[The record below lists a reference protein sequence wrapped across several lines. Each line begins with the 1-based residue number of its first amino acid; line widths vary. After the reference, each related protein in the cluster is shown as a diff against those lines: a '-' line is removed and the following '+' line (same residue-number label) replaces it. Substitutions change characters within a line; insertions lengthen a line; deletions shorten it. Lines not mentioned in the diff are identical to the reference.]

1 MTEQQ
6 WCVMSNSKTQAKIL
20 MLDRYRMR
28 RLVDGNFYDT
38 LQATP
43 GVSLVVFTSL
53 GCASC
58 RAWKEVLKEYLSIN
72 TDIVIY
78 EVDAH
83 ESMALANEYEIFH
96 LPALFL
102 FKEGAYHCE
111 LNCEAN
117 LDKIHQAITRLLQGP
132 AEEEP

>member
-1 MTEQQ
+1 
-6 WCVMSNSKTQAKIL
+6 MSAKKLQAEIIK
-20 MLDRYRMR
+20 LDHYRMR
-28 RLVDGNFYDT
+28 RLVDDNFYDT
-38 LQATP
+38 LHVSK
-43 GVSLVVFTSL
+43 GVSLVIFTSA

-58 RAWKEVLKEYLSIN
+58 RAWKQVLQNYLQ
-72 TDIVIY
+72 TEPELVVF

-102 FKEGAYHCE
+102 FRDGQYHCE

-117 LDKIHQAITRLLQGP
+117 IERIRKAIGLALRQP
-132 AEEEP
+132 AQEEP

>member
-1 MTEQQ
+1 
-6 WCVMSNSKTQAKIL
+6 MSHRKTQAEIVR
-20 MLDRYRMR
+20 LDRYRLR

-38 LQATP
+38 LQTTQ
-43 GVSLVVFTSL
+43 GVSLVIFTST

-58 RAWKEVLKEYLSIN
+58 RAWKAELKGYLF
-72 TDIVIY
+72 THPDIVIY

-102 FKEGAYHCE
+102 FKDGEFHCE

-117 LDKIHQAITRLLQGP
+117 QERIHQAISRSLQGP
-132 AEEEP
+132 AQEEP

>member
-1 MTEQQ
+1 
-6 WCVMSNSKTQAKIL
+6 
-20 MLDRYRMR
+20 MLDRYRLR

-38 LQATP
+38 LHATQ
-43 GVSLVVFTSL
+43 GVCLVVFTSM

-72 TDIVIY
+72 PDFVIY

-102 FKEGAYHCE
+102 FRDGEFHTE

-117 LDKIHQAITRLLQGP
+117 LQKIDQAIIRALQEP
-132 AEEEP
+132 AQEEP

>member
-1 MTEQQ
+1 MM
-6 WCVMSNSKTQAKIL
+6 VDKKTQAEL
-20 MLDRYRMR
+20 LRLDHYRIR
-28 RLVDGNFYDT
+28 RLVDSDFYDT
-38 LQATP
+38 LHATP
-43 GVSLVVFTSL
+43 GVSLVIFTST

-58 RAWKEVLKEYLSIN
+58 RAWKEVLKQYLS
-72 TDIVIY
+72 TQPDLVVY

-102 FKEGAYHCE
+102 FRDGEFHCE

-117 LDKIHQAITRLLQGP
+117 QERIQQAIGRALLGP
-132 AEEEP
+132 AQEEP

>member
-1 MTEQQ
+1 
-6 WCVMSNSKTQAKIL
+6 MSTSKPQAGVVK
-20 MLDRYRMR
+20 LDHYRMR
-28 RLVDGNFYDT
+28 RLVDDNFYDT
-38 LQATP
+38 LQATA
-43 GVSLVVFTSL
+43 GVSLVIFTST

-58 RAWKEVLKEYLSIN
+58 RAWKEVLKDYLRLEP
-72 TDIVIY
+72 DLVIF

-102 FKEGAYHCE
+102 FRDGDFHTE

-117 LDKIHQAITRLLQGP
+117 RERIQQAIHLALQGP
-132 AEEEP
+132 AQEEP

>member
-1 MTEQQ
+1 MHKIE
-6 WCVMSNSKTQAKIL
+6 TQAEVL
-20 MLDRYRMR
+20 TLDRYRLR

-38 LQATP
+38 IQAAQ
-43 GVSLVVFTSL
+43 GVCLVIFTSA

-72 TDIVIY
+72 PDIIIY

-102 FKEGAYHCE
+102 FQDGKFHCE

-117 LDKIHQAITRLLQGP
+117 QDTIHQTIGRVLQDP
-132 AEEEP
+132 AQEEP

>member
-1 MTEQQ
+1 
-6 WCVMSNSKTQAKIL
+6 MSKFKTQAEIL
-20 MLDRYRMR
+20 ILDRYRLR

-38 LQATP
+38 LQTTR
-43 GVSLVVFTSL
+43 GVSLVIFTSM

-58 RAWKEVLKEYLSIN
+58 RAWKEVLKDYLSIN
-72 TDIVIY
+72 PDIVIY

-102 FKEGAYHCE
+102 FRDGEFHSE

-117 LDKIHQAITRLLQGP
+117 QDRIHQAIGQALQGP
-132 AEEEP
+132 AQEEP

>member
-1 MTEQQ
+1 M
-6 WCVMSNSKTQAKIL
+6 
-20 MLDRYRMR
+20 DHYRIR

-38 LQATP
+38 VHNTR
-43 GVSLVVFTSL
+43 GTVLVIFTCA

-58 RAWKEVLKEYLSIN
+58 RAWKEVLKDYLRLEPEL
-72 TDIVIY
+72 VIF

-96 LPALFL
+96 LPAMFL
-102 FKEGAYHCE
+102 FRDGKFHCE

-117 LDKIHQAITRLLQGP
+117 RERIQQAIHLALQGP
-132 AEEEP
+132 AQEEP

>member
-1 MTEQQ
+1 
-6 WCVMSNSKTQAKIL
+6 MSKSKTQAEIL
-20 MLDRYRMR
+20 KLDRYRLR
-28 RLVDGNFYDT
+28 QLVDGNFYDT
-38 LQATP
+38 LQATQ
-43 GVSLVVFTSL
+43 GVSLVIFTST

-58 RAWKEVLKEYLSIN
+58 RAWKEVLKGYLSIN
-72 TDIVIY
+72 PDIVIY

-102 FKEGAYHCE
+102 FKDGAFHSE

-117 LDKIHQAITRLLQGP
+117 QERIHRAITRALQGP
-132 AEEEP
+132 AQEEP

>member
-1 MTEQQ
+1 
-6 WCVMSNSKTQAKIL
+6 MSHRKTSSKIVF
-20 MLDRYRMR
+20 LDRYRMR

-38 LQATP
+38 LHTTQ
-43 GVSLVVFTSL
+43 GVSLVVFTSM

-72 TDIVIY
+72 ADIVIY

-102 FKEGAYHCE
+102 FKDGVFHSEV
-111 LNCEAN
+111 NCEAN
-117 LDKIHQAITRLLQGP
+117 LEKIHQAITQSLHGP
-132 AEEEP
+132 AQEEP

>member
-1 MTEQQ
+1 M
-6 WCVMSNSKTQAKIL
+6 
-20 MLDRYRMR
+20 DRYRLR

-38 LQATP
+38 LHASR
-43 GVSLVVFTSL
+43 GAALVIFTSA

-58 RAWKEVLKEYLSIN
+58 RAWKEVLKEYVSIN
-72 TDIVIY
+72 SDIVVY

-102 FKEGAYHCE
+102 LKDGAFHCAV
-111 LNCEAN
+111 NCEAN
-117 LDKIHQAITRLLQGP
+117 QDRLEQAIIRALQGP
-132 AEEEP
+132 AQEEP

>member
-1 MTEQQ
+1 
-6 WCVMSNSKTQAKIL
+6 MSKSKKQAEIL
-20 MLDRYRMR
+20 ILDRYRLR

-38 LQATP
+38 LQAAR
-43 GVSLVVFTSL
+43 GVSLVIFTST

-58 RAWKEVLKEYLSIN
+58 RAWKEVLQDYLSIN
-72 TDIVIY
+72 SDIVIY

-102 FKEGAYHCE
+102 FKDGEFHCE

-117 LDKIHQAITRLLQGP
+117 LERIHQAISDSLQGP
-132 AEEEP
+132 AQEEP

>member
-1 MTEQQ
+1 M
-6 WCVMSNSKTQAKIL
+6 
-20 MLDRYRMR
+20 DRYRFR
-28 RLVDGNFYDT
+28 KLVDGNFYDT
-38 LQATP
+38 LRATP
-43 GVSLVVFTSL
+43 GAALVIFTSA

-58 RAWKEVLKEYLSIN
+58 RAWKEVLKHYLSIN
-72 TDIVIY
+72 QGLVIF

-102 FKEGAYHCE
+102 FKEGEFHSA

-117 LDKIHQAITRLLQGP
+117 LDRIHQAITGALQGP
-132 AEEEP
+132 AQEEP

>member
-1 MTEQQ
+1 M
-6 WCVMSNSKTQAKIL
+6 
-20 MLDRYRMR
+20 DRYRLR

-38 LQATP
+38 LHATR
-43 GVSLVVFTSL
+43 GVVLVIFTSA

-58 RAWKEVLKEYLSIN
+58 RAWKEVLKAYLSIN
-72 TDIVIY
+72 QEIVIF

-102 FKEGAYHCE
+102 FKDGEFHCE

-117 LDKIHQAITRLLQGP
+117 QQRIHQAITRALQAP
-132 AEEEP
+132 AQEEP